1 MAHVHGDQKLKDAIE
16 KQNERKVR
24 QLLEDGID
32 PNALFHDDDIAP
44 IHLGPGINKSI
55 THLLLEYG
63 GNPNLRTQ
71 EGVTPL
77 HIAATW
83 GNTDTLKLL
92 LKNGGDITL
101 RDADGN
107 TALDMAQN
115 YAHEDCIR
123 ILQRHSQK
131 LKSKLDAHLRQ
142 LKRSC
147 SLNEKT
153 KPTSSRYVHRMPSES
168 FNASQYVTA
177 DSDPEEYESLE
188 KSKSKPSFSILK
200 RTQNGLVHHSKDKQ
214 FEMRKSVSTES
225 YEEKYSSKNTGH
237 QSSDRPIPAL
247 RRRTGNIAN
256 LPEKFKDTEVK
267 SKKESEVSSEMFL
280 TPTASSP
287 RRHRH
292 RPSRRYHSD
301 DDSPNVS
308 SLDQI
313 SSSEEELI
321 SSTNTT
327 TDSDLYITVNETPQ
341 KPVFPRID
349 SDLSIDLQRKMEKLQ
364 SLKIPIA
371 QKIEQLRNCLN
382 RLENNQLSA
391 SLEQILHESLIN
403 ESKPISVPIVRES
416 YPPTHSRLWNGRHRE
431 GRTQPAHSVHKKSSP
446 NNVDIKLSMDI
457 PSGKIY
463 VNERNIKKSKHR
475 GHQTYEIHL
484 DSSESTEKS
493 SNRSKDDSVID
504 IKLKPKKKS
513 HKKIYVVN
521 PPHGS
526 EFPAKY
532 ERFEYLNTENN
543 DKGKL
548 VCNEPSYRGPYPNV
562 TENNHNRNN
571 PRFYNPA
578 AGHTG
583 YLPQQTNQNGWGRG
597 QYIDER
603 CDRIVANTTSSLY
616 QKIPRSNAEKTSSNK
631 EKQRQEPSRTRE
643 NGHPSGHLYPK
654 LTALTGNDDESCEN
668 RTSVRCVQIP
678 PRLQQ
683 QQQQQNVH
691 LRTVSGRDHFDGTVE
706 ETIVKQVFRPPRSK
720 PQAVLSKR
728 TQEFRKPDSQVLTH
742 AEVLQEEEPSR
753 NKISAGNKNFRFGG
767 RVTQKPC
774 HRDIAAKTTVPMV
787 MNTPLNPQIARCKL
801 YETESVVQNMDV
813 KRTESNVSCATT
825 DTYVTCRTTGSENS
839 EEFFSCDDGT
849 NESALESKFE
859 SALHS
864 FSSYLKNQFEQSNS
878 QEFSSFQDFRFNTEE
893 LSKAMLELNLKEGND
908 SSIDAEAY
916 MSMLSRIEDQIIT
929 EPQQNGQESIS
940 LYTSQFK
947 DVNTPEN
954 SCYISTSEQCQPVN
968 SQQVVHRQSVS
979 PELKCYDPKESKYNS
994 ALLPRES
1001 DEDSLYLVCFPNN
1014 SSAAQFQSFDE
1025 PDCKRLVP
1033 KPPKLLP
1040 ESQQKKYSADRDRD
1054 SNEPEKIR
1062 GSHSSQFSQVMS
1074 ELQGKFQR
1082 KAAQPTASFYRW
1094 QPPDYLLKSKVSSP
1108 ASKAVGSTIISNTH
1122 QENLKRN
1129 VGIELKNHPLVK
1141 KFNRSDDGELSSSCV
1156 ENSYH
1161 FHSCETSGNA
1171 NCSNMVSEPIVSKS
1185 NDVPLRIERTAS
1197 RSHFVSFEEKKKL
1210 HCKPSRKQG
1219 RLVDL
1224 HSYYTSVQEEDG
1236 LDHSRYVSVQEEE
1249 EEQLQQVD
1257 SRYVSVQGEAKPA
1270 DSQYLSFQ
1278 EDEIPNSRYLSV
1290 HGENQ
1295 PFTSQSHYL
1304 SVREEPEASSSKHHS
1319 ILAQNQNKSVNSQSH
1334 FLSAQEDGL
1343 GISKINHIQ
1352 QRRKRIP
1359 QNEPVTLKTRFTSP
1373 TDNCGDQSHYESF
1386 QDGMV
1391 SIEGQYFSTV
1401 QQDSSNSLKDQN
1413 LEQSS
1418 ALDKSAVNSQWQY
1431 VSASSGFHN
1440 RSVTWQNPIST
1451 YDEPD
1456 AVVVPSTDDSLSWS
1470 PGKDGHPPQI
1480 PPFTSTSASEDVTSG
1495 STSSDGLK
1503 KCLASKEF
1511 LSPEKRTTMWVNGLY
1526 KIEEYFDQNISSI
1539 NPVTSQSS
1547 SSDNVINMKKIAANA
1562 NRPQPSAP
1570 PKSEVFSEF
1579 TTAHSDFNAITDIS
1593 TVAVAG
1599 TTGDKSDPLTPSSRS
1614 PQRPTLYPS
1623 LHDPLPNPA
1632 SSPTREGKEP
1642 MIKNRLANDAS
1653 VHVSSDEK
1661 QKVNVGSSANFINN
1675 VNDDDQIGFVRNK
1688 TAMCAINVLPS
1699 VSSKGLEQELPNIKK
1714 ELVNSKA
1721 NKNISTQTPILR
1733 IPPSPPTKKANSHL
1747 PKPPNHLKKS
1757 SNSSNITITS
1767 YTNDSKSPK
1776 RFEKLRKTIVNLKK
1790 LLPSGK
1796 SERKSGKS
1804 PFISVDRSPKFFS
1817 SNPGRS
1823 VAKTGTSGTQTDT
1836 PIYYEPT
1843 LPTVQV
1849 TKSDELSLSVNFSEH
1864 LSDYSEKYP
1873 GSIIDHLKHPN
1884 LSDALDICSSSGA
1897 TSGSIERFLTPYQE
1911 ENEQAPVGFDE
1922 VDFMPTLSQANKIV
1936 ATVHYG
1942 ETYRSCIKLPDKH
1955 DKDIKFIH
1963 IDPERHINFIERR
1976 ISVEPESSHSDDS
1989 VDAKK
1994 HLSPEET
2001 SSESSDELFWK
2012 SYSKAKRDKTL
2023 TDSKLLQLQS
2033 VLKSHG
2039 SFTDDGLKKIFVDF
2053 DLPHPGPITSTTRGM
2068 YINRLKAI
2076 ANGTL
2081 SPKVLPSPDYPV
2093 TLRQAMRE
2101 LPNWTETIEMEQKMV
2116 EKFESSKYSQKRKGG
2131 NLKHFFTYLLLDP
2144 RVTKNLPFQASKIGD
2159 KSELFR
2165 NFVYAI
2171 FYVGKGTRDRPYSHL
2186 YEAMK
2191 RLNSKET
2198 KNDEKL
2204 SHIID
2209 IWNDEQGVI
2218 SLHCFQGV
2226 ISDEAHSREA
2236 CIIDAIG
2243 LFNLTNKMRGTC
2255 YGLTA
2260 KWSASQKRRMGTYWL
2275 YKAFQIFLAEGERQI
2290 FPIDLDCKS

>member
-382 RLENNQLSA
+382 KLENNQLSA

-532 ERFEYLNTENN
+532 ERFEYLNPENN

-583 YLPQQTNQNGWGRG
+583 YLPQRTNQNGWGRG

-631 EKQRQEPSRTRE
+631 EKQQQEPSRTRE

-654 LTALTGNDDESCEN
+654 LTALTDNDDESCEN

-683 QQQQQNVH
+683 QQQNVH
-691 LRTVSGRDHFDGTVE
+691 LRTVSGRDHFDGAVE

-728 TQEFRKPDSQVLTH
+728 SQEFRKPDSQVLTH

-801 YETESVVQNMDV
+801 YETESAVQNMDV

-1094 QPPDYLLKSKVSSP
+1094 QPPDYVLKSKVSSP

-1249 EEQLQQVD
+1249 EQQLQQVD

-1278 EDEIPNSRYLSV
+1278 EDEIPNSCYLSV

-1319 ILAQNQNKSVNSQSH
+1319 ILAQNQNKSANSQSH

-1632 SSPTREGKEP
+1632 SSPTRE
-1642 MIKNRLANDAS
+1642 
-1653 VHVSSDEK
+1653 
-1661 QKVNVGSSANFINN
+1661 
-1675 VNDDDQIGFVRNK
+1675 
-1688 TAMCAINVLPS
+1688 
-1699 VSSKGLEQELPNIKK
+1699 
-1714 ELVNSKA
+1714 
-1721 NKNISTQTPILR
+1721 
-1733 IPPSPPTKKANSHL
+1733 
-1747 PKPPNHLKKS
+1747 
-1757 SNSSNITITS
+1757 
-1767 YTNDSKSPK
+1767 
-1776 RFEKLRKTIVNLKK
+1776 
-1790 LLPSGK
+1790 
-1796 SERKSGKS
+1796 
-1804 PFISVDRSPKFFS
+1804 
-1817 SNPGRS
+1817 
-1823 VAKTGTSGTQTDT
+1823 
-1836 PIYYEPT
+1836 
-1843 LPTVQV
+1843 
-1849 TKSDELSLSVNFSEH
+1849 
-1864 LSDYSEKYP
+1864 
-1873 GSIIDHLKHPN
+1873 
-1884 LSDALDICSSSGA
+1884 
-1897 TSGSIERFLTPYQE
+1897 
-1911 ENEQAPVGFDE
+1911 
-1922 VDFMPTLSQANKIV
+1922 
-1936 ATVHYG
+1936 
-1942 ETYRSCIKLPDKH
+1942 
-1955 DKDIKFIH
+1955 
-1963 IDPERHINFIERR
+1963 
-1976 ISVEPESSHSDDS
+1976 
-1989 VDAKK
+1989 
-1994 HLSPEET
+1994 
-2001 SSESSDELFWK
+2001 
-2012 SYSKAKRDKTL
+2012 
-2023 TDSKLLQLQS
+2023 
-2033 VLKSHG
+2033 
-2039 SFTDDGLKKIFVDF
+2039 
-2053 DLPHPGPITSTTRGM
+2053 
-2068 YINRLKAI
+2068 
-2076 ANGTL
+2076 
-2081 SPKVLPSPDYPV
+2081 DYPV

-2116 EKFESSKYSQKRKGG
+2116 EKFEGSKYSQKRKGG

>member
-1 MAHVHGDQKLKDAIE
+1 
-16 KQNERKVR
+16 
-24 QLLEDGID
+24 
-32 PNALFHDDDIAP
+32 
-44 IHLGPGINKSI
+44 
-55 THLLLEYG
+55 
-63 GNPNLRTQ
+63 
-71 EGVTPL
+71 
-77 HIAATW
+77 
-83 GNTDTLKLL
+83 
-92 LKNGGDITL
+92 
-101 RDADGN
+101 
-107 TALDMAQN
+107 MAQN
-115 YAHEDCIR
+115 YAHEDCIK

-131 LKSKLDAHLRQ
+131 LKSKLDAHMRQ
-142 LKRSC
+142 LKRSR

-153 KPTSSRYVHRMPSES
+153 KPTSSRYVHQMPSES

-188 KSKSKPSFSILK
+188 MSKSKPSFSILK

-214 FEMRKSVSTES
+214 FDMRKSVSTES
-225 YEEKYSSKNTGH
+225 YEEKYISKNTGY
-237 QSSDRPIPAL
+237 QSSNRPIPAL

-256 LPEKFKDTEVK
+256 LPEKFKDTEIK

-280 TPTASSP
+280 TPAASSP

-308 SLDQI
+308 SLEQI
-313 SSSEEELI
+313 SSSEEEFI

-349 SDLSIDLQRKMEKLQ
+349 PDLSIDLQKKMEKLQ

-371 QKIEQLRNCLN
+371 HKIEQLRNCLN
-382 RLENNQLSA
+382 KLENNQLSA

-431 GRTQPAHSVHKKSSP
+431 GRTQPTHSVHKKSSP

-526 EFPAKY
+526 EFPTKY
-532 ERFEYLNTENN
+532 EKFEYLNSEYN
-543 DKGKL
+543 DKSKL
-548 VCNEPSYRGPYPNV
+548 VCNEPSYKGPYPNV

-571 PRFYNPA
+571 PKFYNHA
-578 AGHTG
+578 AGHTE
-583 YLPQQTNQNGWGRG
+583 YLSQQTNQNGWGRG

-603 CDRIVANTTSSLY
+603 CDRIVANTTSSVY
-616 QKIPRSNAEKTSSNK
+616 QKIPRSNAEKTSCNK
-631 EKQRQEPSRTRE
+631 EKQRQEPSRMRE
-643 NGHPSGHLYPK
+643 SGHPSGHLYPK
-654 LTALTGNDDESCEN
+654 LTTLTDNDDESCEN
-668 RTSVRCVQIP
+668 RNDVRCVQIP
-678 PRLQQ
+678 SRLQH
-683 QQQQQNVH
+683 QQQNAH
-691 LRTVSGRDHFDGTVE
+691 LRTVSGRDHLDGAIE
-706 ETIVKQVFRPPRSK
+706 ETIVKQVFRPPCSK
-720 PQAVLSKR
+720 SQAVLSKR

-742 AEVLQEEEPSR
+742 AEVHQEEEPSR
-753 NKISAGNKNFRFGG
+753 NKISTRNKNFRFGG
-767 RVTQKPC
+767 RVIQKPC
-774 HRDIAAKTTVPMV
+774 HKDIAAKTTVPMV

-801 YETESVVQNMDV
+801 YETESAVQNMDV
-813 KRTESNVSCATT
+813 KRTESDVSCATT
-825 DTYVTCRTTGSENS
+825 DTYVTCRTIGSENS

-859 SALHS
+859 SILHS
-864 FSSYLKNQFEQSNS
+864 FSSYLKKQLEQSNS
-878 QEFSSFQDFRFNTEE
+878 QESSNFQDFQFNTDE

-929 EPQQNGQESIS
+929 EPQRNGQESIS
-940 LYTSQFK
+940 LYTSHFK
-947 DVNTPEN
+947 SVNTPEN

-979 PELKCYDPKESKYNS
+979 PELKCYEPKESKYNS

-1001 DEDSLYLVCFPNN
+1001 DEDSLYLVCNPNN

-1025 PDCKRLVP
+1025 PDCKHLVP

-1040 ESQQKKYSADRDRD
+1040 KLQQKKYSANRDRD
-1054 SNEPEKIR
+1054 SNETEKTR

-1074 ELQGKFQR
+1074 ELQGKFQQ
-1082 KAAQPTASFYRW
+1082 KAAQPNTSVYRW
-1094 QPPDYLLKSKVSSP
+1094 QPPDYILKSKPSCS
-1108 ASKAVGSTIISNTH
+1108 ANKAVGSTISSSAH

-1129 VGIELKNHPLVK
+1129 VGLELKNHPLVK
-1141 KFNRSDDGELSSSCV
+1141 KFNRLDDGELSLSCV
-1156 ENSYH
+1156 ENSCH
-1161 FHSCETSGNA
+1161 FYSCETSGNA
-1171 NCSNMVSEPIVSKS
+1171 NCSNIVSEPIVTKS
-1185 NDVPLRIERTAS
+1185 NDVPPKIERTAS

-1210 HCKPSRKQG
+1210 HCKPSRKQE

-1236 LDHSRYVSVQEEE
+1236 LDYSRYVSVQEEE
-1249 EEQLQQVD
+1249 EEEEEVD

-1290 HGENQ
+1290 QGENQ

-1304 SVREEPEASSSKHHS
+1304 SAREETEASSSKHHS
-1319 ILAQNQNKSVNSQSH
+1319 MLTQNQNKSVNSQSH

-1359 QNEPVTLKTRFTSP
+1359 QNSHSGCKQQSAPQNEPVTLQTRFTSP
-1373 TDNCGDQSHYESF
+1373 TDNCGDQSHYESV
-1386 QDGMV
+1386 QGGMM

-1401 QQDSSNSLKDQN
+1401 QDSSYSLKDQN
-1413 LEQSS
+1413 LDQSTV
-1418 ALDKSAVNSQWQY
+1418 LDKSAINSQWQY

-1456 AVVVPSTDDSLSWS
+1456 AVVVVSTDDSLSWS

-1547 SSDNVINMKKIAANA
+1547 SSDNVNNMKKIAANA

-1632 SSPTREGKEP
+1632 SSPTPE
-1642 MIKNRLANDAS
+1642 
-1653 VHVSSDEK
+1653 
-1661 QKVNVGSSANFINN
+1661 
-1675 VNDDDQIGFVRNK
+1675 
-1688 TAMCAINVLPS
+1688 
-1699 VSSKGLEQELPNIKK
+1699 
-1714 ELVNSKA
+1714 
-1721 NKNISTQTPILR
+1721 
-1733 IPPSPPTKKANSHL
+1733 
-1747 PKPPNHLKKS
+1747 
-1757 SNSSNITITS
+1757 
-1767 YTNDSKSPK
+1767 
-1776 RFEKLRKTIVNLKK
+1776 
-1790 LLPSGK
+1790 
-1796 SERKSGKS
+1796 
-1804 PFISVDRSPKFFS
+1804 
-1817 SNPGRS
+1817 
-1823 VAKTGTSGTQTDT
+1823 
-1836 PIYYEPT
+1836 
-1843 LPTVQV
+1843 
-1849 TKSDELSLSVNFSEH
+1849 EH

-1873 GSIIDHLKHPN
+1873 GSIIDHLKQPN
-1884 LSDALDICSSSGA
+1884 LSETLDICSSSGA

-1922 VDFMPTLSQANKIV
+1922 VDFMPTLSQANKII

-1976 ISVEPESSHSDDS
+1976 ISVEPESSHSEDS

-1994 HLSPEET
+1994 YFSKSPEET

-2012 SYSKAKRDKTL
+2012 SYSKAKKDKTL

-2033 VLKSHG
+2033 VLKSHS

-2053 DLPHPGPITSTTRGM
+2053 DLPLPGPITSATRGM

-2076 ANGTL
+2076 ANGTP

-2101 LPNWTETIEMEQKMV
+2101 LPNWTETVEMEQKMV
-2116 EKFESSKYSQKRKGG
+2116 VKFENSKYSQKRKGG

-2144 RVTKNLPFQASKIGD
+2144 RVTKNLPLQASKIGD

-2165 NFVYAI
+2165 NFVHAI

-2186 YEAMK
+2186 YDAMK

-2209 IWNDEQGVI
+2209 IWNDERGVI

-2226 ISDEAHSREA
+2226 TSEEAHSREA
-2236 CIIDAIG
+2236 CILDVIG
-2243 LFNLTNKMRGTC
+2243 LANLTNKMRGTC

-2260 KWSASQKRRMGTYWL
+2260 KWSASQKRKMGTYWL

-2290 FPIDLDCKS
+2290 FPIDLDYKS